1 MRDLQLRS
9 YQLIVVEV
17 GRNLLES
24 VKQVLPLYRH
34 PSVHPMER

>member
-1 MRDLQLRS
+1 MRDLPLHS

-34 PSVHPMER
+34 LSVHQMAR